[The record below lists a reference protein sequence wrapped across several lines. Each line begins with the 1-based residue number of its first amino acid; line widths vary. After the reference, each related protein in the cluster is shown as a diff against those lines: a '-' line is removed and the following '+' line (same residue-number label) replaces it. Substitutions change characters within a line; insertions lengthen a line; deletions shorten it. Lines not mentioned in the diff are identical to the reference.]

1 MGRAPMAGGY
11 CVAMSLALV
20 QALSAAIRLEA
31 VCIAA
36 PWRVSADA
44 MVQAVVQAE
53 HLTVHSYLAVWE
65 VGPPE
70 RTLC

>member
-1 MGRAPMAGGY
+1 
-11 CVAMSLALV
+11 MSLIAV
-20 QALSAAIRLEA
+20 QAAPAAIRLEA
-31 VCIAA
+31 VCIA

-53 HLTVHSYLAVWE
+53 HSTVHSYLAVWE